1 MTIELNEARA
11 LLAQGDLGGSVRSL
25 RPVAE
30 QLPLPELVT
39 FLIELADAAEL
50 EPLASSARAALP
62 DATDA
67 RALTMLGYDC
77 VEYGLSFAAVPVLH
91 EALRVDSTVRQALAE
106 LVAALEDEHRH
117 AEAVEVLGRYA
128 SNPRE
133 WAEHYL
139 LVYNSILA
147 GDPATARAEFADLPE
162 PDDDWVF
169 ARDRVSRMLIRADRA
184 AAVST
189 LDHRDLRGWQFTL
202 TGGYLA
208 TMSPYGFDA
217 GMTGRWAYLGDNA
230 ALCRYSI
237 HRVALALSAAGRAP
251 RTVSLLP
258 DRADRIIGLATARVL
273 DLPTQEYEPGTPDTL
288 VVAYDLRTVDPDLIV
303 TLHERA
309 PGQILFEHAT
319 CWTQPPPVTA
329 DISGLLHQTVIAPW
343 APTQRVGENGLEPVP
358 ADDRPESEIAA
369 EIAAADPTPDAGD
382 GETPPDL
389 DPAFTTFVATTADTW
404 LLGPR
409 TPVRSPGP
417 VRSSFFG

>member
-1 MTIELNEARA
+1 MTIELNDARG

-25 RPVAE
+25 RPIAE

-50 EPLASSARAALP
+50 ERLATSARAALP
-62 DATDA
+62 DATDP

-77 VEYGLSFAAVPVLH
+77 VEYGLSFAAVPVLR
-91 EALRVDSTVRQALAE
+91 ESLRVDSTVRQALAE

-117 AEAVEVLGRYA
+117 AEAVEVLLRY
-128 SNPRE
+128 SSSPRE

-139 LVYNSILA
+139 LVYNSILS
-147 GDPATARAEFADLPE
+147 GDPATARAEFAALAE

-169 ARDRVSRMLIRADRA
+169 ARDRVGRMLIRAERA

-189 LDHRDLRGWQFTL
+189 LDDRDLRGWQFTL

-217 GMTGRWAYLGDNA
+217 GMTGRWAYLGDSA
-230 ALCRYSI
+230 TLCRRGI
-237 HRVALALSAAGRAP
+237 DRLGLALSAAGRTP

-258 DRADRIIGLATARVL
+258 DRPDRILGLATGQVL
-273 DLPTQEYEPGTPDTL
+273 GLPTQEYEPGAADTL
-288 VVAYDLRTVDPDLIV
+288 VVAYDLRTVDPDLVV
-303 TLHERA
+303 TLHERT

-319 CWTQPPPVTA
+319 CWTQPAPVTA

-343 APTQRVGENGLEPVP
+343 AATQRVGDNGLEPVP
-358 ADDRPESEIAA
+358 ADTRPESEIAA
-369 EIAAADPTPDAGD
+369 DIAAADPTPDPGD
-382 GETPPDL
+382 GETPPDP
-389 DPAFTTFVATTADTW
+389 DTTFTTFVAATAETW
-404 LLGPR
+404 LHGPR

-417 VRSSFFG
+417 VRSSYFA